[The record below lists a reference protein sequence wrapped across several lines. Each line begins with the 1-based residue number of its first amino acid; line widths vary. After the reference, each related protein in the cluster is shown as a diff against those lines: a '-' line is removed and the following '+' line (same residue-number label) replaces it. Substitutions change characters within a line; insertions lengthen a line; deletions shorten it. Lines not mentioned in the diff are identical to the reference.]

1 MLCHHVPSGNV
12 QVFGGPENEVSV
24 NRRRARFFGSGDP
37 KNLLHESLE
46 LTGSAD
52 LHQGLEGVAFH
63 LETCFQYGADCPLPL
78 FRHLATLLDR
88 LTGDGGLS
96 SYRELEAYLV
106 MVRSDM
112 STDTSH
118 ILFRAM
124 SAATRWL
131 TMGRGALAMLV
142 SASARIFLVSLN
154 LGLTD
159 EASLRSRER
168 TDPTASLY
176 IVFTEAPIFWNRTCC
191 SFGTGILS
199 WVFSATV
206 TE

>member
-1 MLCHHVPSGNV
+1 MFCLHVPCGNV
-12 QVFGGPENEVSV
+12 QAFCGPENEVSA
-24 NRRRARFFGSGDP
+24 NRRGPRLYGSGDS
-37 KNLLHESLE
+37 KNLFHEWVE
-46 LTGSAD
+46 LTGGAD
-52 LHQGLEGVAFH
+52 LHEGLEGVAFH
-63 LETCFQYGADCPLPL
+63 LETCFQYGTDCPLPL
-78 FRHLATLLDR
+78 FRHLATLLEG
-88 LTGDGGLS
+88 LTGDGSLS

-118 ILFRAM
+118 ILFSAM

-191 SFGTGILS
+191 SFGTGTLS
-199 WVFSATV
+199 
-206 TE
+206 